1 MQIVLKIFTRYKVHT
16 DVPKLS
22 YKQRIGVGIHLQML
36 SSHAFNPCPKRI
48 ITMVWEH
55 MPEHER
61 EVFMNMI
68 GDVQNCTQ
76 SEGVLSRVI

>member
-1 MQIVLKIFTRYKVHT
+1 
-16 DVPKLS
+16 
-22 YKQRIGVGIHLQML
+22 
-36 SSHAFNPCPKRI
+36 
-48 ITMVWEH
+48 MVWEH